1 MPSKYLSLNST
12 NITRSFWVFILLL
25 AIGLGLY
32 GYNYTNAYLN
42 DRLHTVQYTA
52 DRIQKRIDHYRYLTY
67 QIYDNFTG
75 QPLAQIPANVQEV
88 KLRQD
93 MFFINKPHKKTD
105 AVIYG
110 THDAATLDLT
120 LKISAFL
127 DDQWGAKNLPYT
139 LYYLNGQ
146 DNSLMMVT
154 TQPLQQ
160 QDSRLKE
167 NYFYAGLQA
176 RRAEMLQQANTL
188 DERESY
194 STLRKQRNSN
204 DYFFSLRTTFNNPGN
219 LATVIAFDLPMSD
232 MAPATMARDNFQLT
246 SNNDTV
252 NEGDAPQDP
261 NAGSTITLR
270 DWSIYL
276 TAPLSN
282 SPLNLTYRIPLI
294 ALTVDLVHNNFWLI
308 LVNLILLGM
317 AMSGIYL
324 IRHKFI
330 RPSENLAHQLH
341 TQQALNQEII
351 SNLSVGLLIYNF
363 SSHSVVVSNKIAE
376 QLLPHLSLDKI
387 ANMAE
392 EHHGVIQATV
402 NNEVYEIRMVRSQIA
417 PDTYL
422 FLMHDQDKE
431 AMVNKTLQQARREHE
446 RNLQARKLMLHNLGI
461 ELHQPLLELHGL
473 VEKLSVSGN
482 PDDRYQLEQTLATG
496 SKDVLTLVNNIT
508 LLTRL
513 ETQDWQPSSQRY
525 SLAAITDE
533 LLLEALPKIN
543 QKGLVLLN
551 HFEVSPL
558 NHYIGDATAVK
569 KILSLLLDY
578 AIVATSLGKITLT
591 SEQDPEHPDQLIF
604 HITDTGCGLSKEELS
619 NLNYPF
625 LSQTLVDRFNHG
637 SGLTFYLCNQLCK
650 KLGGQ
655 LEIRSKIDIGTRYTV
670 RIKQTLEAVDT
681 EAEAA
686 DEGLLDDVTLLLDIT
701 ADEVRGMVTR
711 VMSAYGAIC
720 IVADERQPTREY
732 DVLLTDNA
740 QNSDSFTL
748 LLTSDELGFQK
759 LEKRY
764 IRVNYNIGSA
774 LIDATLL
781 LIEQQLL
788 EEAEQ
793 DTTYSDPNSIENSAN
808 GNSDS
813 GTGEDEID
821 AYVKQLL
828 ASDYYPLFVDT
839 VPEDLEKLY
848 NENQR
853 RDFTSLSQTAHRLK
867 GVFAMLNLTPG
878 KQLCEKLEQHLA
890 EGEVLMISDNINQID
905 SFVSRLL
912 QQGS

>member
-1 MPSKYLSLNST
+1 MPSKYLSLTST
-12 NITRSFWVFILLL
+12 NITRFFWIFILLL
-25 AIGLGLY
+25 AVGLGLY

-42 DRLHTVQYTA
+42 DKLRTLQYTG
-52 DRIQKRIDHYRYLTY
+52 DRLQKRIDHYRFLTY
-67 QIYDNFTG
+67 KIYDNYTG
-75 QPLAQIPANVQEV
+75 QPLAQIPQNVQEV

-105 AVIYG
+105 ALIYG

-120 LKISAFL
+120 LKISSFL
-127 DDQWGAKNLPYT
+127 DEQWGSKNLPYSM
-139 LYYLNGQ
+139 YYLNGQ
-146 DNSLMMVT
+146 DNSLMLVT
-154 TQPLQQ
+154 TQPMQQ

-167 NYFYAGLQA
+167 NYFYAALQA

-194 STLRKQRNSN
+194 SNLRKSRSSS

-232 MAPATMARDNFQLT
+232 LIPSSMARDNFQIT

-252 NEGDAPQDP
+252 NEGDAPQEP
-261 NAGSTITLR
+261 NAGSSISLEG
-270 DWSIYL
+270 WSVFISV
-276 TAPLSN
+276 PLSN
-282 SPLNLTYRIPLI
+282 SPLNLIYRVPVVPLI
-294 ALTVDLVHNNFWLI
+294 VDLAHNNFWLI
-308 LVNLILLGM
+308 LINVVLLAM
-317 AMSGIYL
+317 AMAGIYL
-324 IRHKFI
+324 IRHKYI

-387 ANMAE
+387 ANMAG

-417 PDTYL
+417 PETFL

-446 RNLQARKLMLHNLGI
+446 KNLQARKLMLHNLGI
-461 ELHQPLLELHGL
+461 ELNQPLIELHAL
-473 VEKLSVSGN
+473 VEKLTSMEA
-482 PDDRYQLEQTLATG
+482 DDEREKNHKSLLTEST
-496 SKDVLTLVNNIT
+496 SVLTLIDNIT
-508 LLTRL
+508 MLTRL
-513 ETQDWQPSSQRY
+513 ETQDWQPTQQHY
-525 SLAAITDE
+525 SLAALTDE

-551 HFEVSPL
+551 HFQPNPL
-558 NHYIGDATAVK
+558 DNYIGDPVAVK

-578 AIVATSLGKITLT
+578 AIVSTSLGKVTLT
-591 SEQDPEHPDQLIF
+591 SEQDPEHPDQLLF
-604 HITDTGCGLSKEELS
+604 HITDTGSGLSKEEIS

-670 RIKQTLEAVDT
+670 RVKQTFEAIDT
-681 EAEAA
+681 EAT
-686 DEGLLDDVTLLLDIT
+686 DEKLLDDVTVLLDIT
-701 ADEVRGMVTR
+701 ADEVRGIVTR
-711 VMSAYGAIC
+711 IMSAYGAIC

-740 QNSDSFTL
+740 QHSDNYTL
-748 LLTSDELGFQK
+748 LLTSDEMGFHK
-759 LEKRY
+759 LEKSY

-788 EEAEQ
+788 EEEEFEVASSSLEFSHAG
-793 DTTYSDPNSIENSAN
+793 TTN
-808 GNSDS
+808 GNLDS
-813 GTGEDEID
+813 GTGDDEIE

-839 VPEDLEKLY
+839 VPEDIEKLY

>member
-1 MPSKYLSLNST
+1 M
-12 NITRSFWVFILLL
+12 
-25 AIGLGLY
+25 
-32 GYNYTNAYLN
+32 
-42 DRLHTVQYTA
+42 
-52 DRIQKRIDHYRYLTY
+52 
-67 QIYDNFTG
+67 
-75 QPLAQIPANVQEV
+75 
-88 KLRQD
+88 
-93 MFFINKPHKKTD
+93 
-105 AVIYG
+105 
-110 THDAATLDLT
+110 
-120 LKISAFL
+120 
-127 DDQWGAKNLPYT
+127 
-139 LYYLNGQ
+139 
-146 DNSLMMVT
+146 
-154 TQPLQQ
+154 
-160 QDSRLKE
+160 
-167 NYFYAGLQA
+167 
-176 RRAEMLQQANTL
+176 
-188 DERESY
+188 
-194 STLRKQRNSN
+194 
-204 DYFFSLRTTFNNPGN
+204 
-219 LATVIAFDLPMSD
+219 
-232 MAPATMARDNFQLT
+232 
-246 SNNDTV
+246 
-252 NEGDAPQDP
+252 
-261 NAGSTITLR
+261 
-270 DWSIYL
+270 
-276 TAPLSN
+276 
-282 SPLNLTYRIPLI
+282 
-294 ALTVDLVHNNFWLI
+294 
-308 LVNLILLGM
+308 
-317 AMSGIYL
+317 
-324 IRHKFI
+324 
-330 RPSENLAHQLH
+330 
-341 TQQALNQEII
+341 
-351 SNLSVGLLIYNF
+351 
-363 SSHSVVVSNKIAE
+363 
-376 QLLPHLSLDKI
+376 
-387 ANMAE
+387 
-392 EHHGVIQATV
+392 
-402 NNEVYEIRMVRSQIA
+402 
-417 PDTYL
+417 
-422 FLMHDQDKE
+422 
-431 AMVNKTLQQARREHE
+431 
-446 RNLQARKLMLHNLGI
+446 
-461 ELHQPLLELHGL
+461 
-473 VEKLSVSGN
+473 
-482 PDDRYQLEQTLATG
+482 
-496 SKDVLTLVNNIT
+496 
-508 LLTRL
+508 
-513 ETQDWQPSSQRY
+513 
-525 SLAAITDE
+525 
-533 LLLEALPKIN
+533 PKIN

>member
-1 MPSKYLSLNST
+1 M
-12 NITRSFWVFILLL
+12 LL
-25 AIGLGLY
+25 AMGLGLY

-42 DRLHTVQYTA
+42 DKLRTLQYTA
-52 DRIQKRIDHYRYLTY
+52 DRLQKRIDHYRYLTY
-67 QIYDNFTG
+67 QIYDNFNG

-93 MFFINKPHKKTD
+93 MFFINKPRQKTD
-105 AVIYG
+105 ALIYG

-120 LKISAFL
+120 LKISTFL
-127 DDQWGAKNLPYT
+127 DSQWGAKNQPYSM
-139 LYYLNGQ
+139 YYLNGQ
-146 DNSLMMVT
+146 DNSLMLVT
-154 TQPLQQ
+154 TQALQQ

-194 STLRKQRNSN
+194 SDLRKSRNAN

-232 MAPATMARDNFQLT
+232 LIPLSMARDNFALT

-261 NAGSTITLR
+261 NAGSTMSLQG
-270 DWSIYL
+270 WSIYL
-276 TAPLSN
+276 SAPLSN
-282 SPLNLTYRIPLI
+282 SPLNLSYRIPVLSL
-294 ALTVDLVHNNFWLI
+294 AVDLAHNNFWLI
-308 LVNLILLGM
+308 LINVILLGM
-317 AMSGIYL
+317 AMAGIYL
-324 IRHKFI
+324 IRHKYI

-341 TQQALNQEII
+341 TQQSLNQEII
-351 SNLSVGLLIYNF
+351 ANLSVGLLIYNF
-363 SSHSVVVSNKIAE
+363 SSHSVVVSNKIAD

-417 PDTYL
+417 PDTFL
-422 FLMHDQDKE
+422 FLMHDQDRE
-431 AMVNKTLQQARREHE
+431 AMVNKTLQQARREYDK
-446 RNLQARKLMLHNLGI
+446 NLQARKLMLHNLGI
-461 ELHQPLLELHGL
+461 ELHQPLIEL
-473 VEKLSVSGN
+473 
-482 PDDRYQLEQTLATG
+482 QTLADKLSSPELVDERINIEKTLQ
-496 SKDVLTLVNNIT
+496 SESRNVLTLVDNIT

-513 ETQDWQPSSQRY
+513 ETQDWQPSQQRY
-525 SLAAITDE
+525 SLSALIDE

-551 HFEVSPL
+551 HFQLNPL
-558 NHYIGDATAVK
+558 DNFVGDPLAVK
-569 KILSLLLDY
+569 KILALLVDY
-578 AIVATSLGKITLT
+578 AIVATSLGRITLT
-591 SEQDPEHPDQLIF
+591 SEQDPDQPGQLLF
-604 HITDTGCGLSKEELS
+604 HITDTGSGLSKEELS

-670 RIKQTLEAVDT
+670 RIRQTHEA
-681 EAEAA
+681 AEIETA
-686 DEGLLDDVTLLLDIT
+686 DEGLLEDVTVLLDIT
-701 ADEVRGMVTR
+701 ADEVRGIVTR
-711 VMSAYGAIC
+711 VMSGYGAIC

-740 QNSDSFTL
+740 QNSDKYTL
-748 LLTSDELGFQK
+748 LLTSDEIGYQK
-759 LEKRY
+759 LENCYVRA
-764 IRVNYNIGSA
+764 NYNIGSA

-788 EEAEQ
+788 EEAENESSLSPLHVPG
-793 DTTYSDPNSIENSAN
+793 DFALGHT
-808 GNSDS
+808 DS
-813 GTGEDEID
+813 GTGGDEID
-821 AYVKQLL
+821 AYLRQLL

-839 VPEDLEKLY
+839 VPEDIEKLY